1 MMLNKPSY
9 NQFLNTNF
17 WYFKLLVFQIPIISN
32 YWYLKYKFL
41 KCYQTLPIIM
51 VKIKICENKIISSRR
66 INSSL
71 SFEKIKADN
80 R

>member
-1 MMLNKPSY
+1 MLNKPSY

-17 WYFKLLVFQIPIISN
+17 WYFKLLVFQIPN
-32 YWYLKYKFL
+32 YWYFKYKFL
-41 KCYQTLPIIM
+41 KCYQTLPVIM
-51 VKIKICENKIISSRR
+51 VKIKIYENKIISSRR